1 MGIFLVAEMVNIQ
14 QRLVANEEVMK
25 QIWQQLSIATEGLIE
40 VQVLLAEFTREAQ
53 ERERLM
59 KTLLTSFENELA
71 NARADV
77 EHVKL
82 TRQQTETVVTEI
94 KILEEICNL
103 GVRSCQDVDLGE
115 VITPSLFN
123 EYVDAVKERCPL
135 LRNIVETLVV
145 TNATERNVHKTNE
158 QKVLC
163 GHHALAL
170 LLNVR
175 NSKCMKDFPL
185 LFGLL
190 CVSYGAGKQCINM
203 LQSIGI
209 SLHYD
214 SL

>member
-1 MGIFLVAEMVNIQ
+1 M
-14 QRLVANEEVMK
+14 
-25 QIWQQLSIATEGLIE
+25 
-40 VQVLLAEFTREAQ
+40 QVLLTEFTREAQ
-53 ERERLM
+53 ERDRLM

-82 TRQQTETVVTEI
+82 TRQQTETVVREI

-123 EYVDAVKERCPL
+123 EFVDAVKERCPL
-135 LRNIVETLVV
+135 LRKIAETLVV

-170 LLNVR
+170 QLNVR
-175 NSKCMKDFPL
+175 NSKCMNDFPL

-214 SL
+214 SVQVKNLTGISVLKTSLFPFMFGHMAKVLN